1 LLGLQQAD
9 LLISSLAFHNWNI
22 QDFTM
27 AAIYDLA
34 QVADAVYNDKGG
46 CSYTMPRSKGG
57 GSRIWKRIHH
67 SASKPSGKWFGTQT
81 WAGFYGALFTREND
95 AVAAFRGTEF
105 GLSMRAL
112 QDLATDADLA
122 LGLWTFQMKH
132 AVKFAQQCQ
141 MMAKGKRLYITGHS
155 LGGALALVASD
166 KLREITVTFNA
177 PGMSCNAALDYRST
191 KEVHP
196 GELAATLQKC
206 VMENLRLNLR
216 VAYDPVSSPASVCSQ
231 AGSNFQLNDPRQRP
245 SGANTSIGQKVAGSI
260 AAGGAQVIAGYA
272 MGANYLMGSALG
284 AAGLVDKGTVQQ
296 QQAQLARASQQ
307 FVDSARSGGQS
318 LGSVFDS
325 GVNAATAK
333 AARVAQIVSNPI
345 KTHYMDVM
353 IQALQPLE
361 SAYVEVC

>member
-1 LLGLQQAD
+1 
-9 LLISSLAFHNWNI
+9 
-22 QDFTM
+22 M